1 MNRFTV
7 SVDDLAMKK
16 IRSDS
21 KNDEFTVSIGDL
33 DGVERRNYF
42 VYGEKLQSMK
52 TSSQTSGIGDAGSS
66 EVDRVKTLMPRQ
78 LTKRERVLSESE
90 KRRVRLRQDEQI
102 REFRDL
108 LANSLASLERLEKLQ
123 TVNLRKK

>member
-1 MNRFTV
+1 
-7 SVDDLAMKK
+7 MKEVGY
-16 IRSDS
+16 DS
-21 KNDEFTVSIGDL
+21 KNEAFTTPVRDV

-52 TSSQTSGIGDAGSS
+52 TSSQTSGTGDVGSS
-66 EVDRVKTLMPRQ
+66 KSDTVKTVLPRQ

-102 REFRDL
+102 REFCDL

-123 TVNLRKK
+123 TVN